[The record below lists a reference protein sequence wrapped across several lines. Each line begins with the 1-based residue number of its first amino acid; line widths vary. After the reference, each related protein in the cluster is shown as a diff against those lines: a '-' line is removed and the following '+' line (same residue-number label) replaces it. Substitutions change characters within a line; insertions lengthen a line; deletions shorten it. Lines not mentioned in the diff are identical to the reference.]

1 MDHRGDAGAAS
12 VTAAA
17 GEPNF
22 SVVIPAFNEGAN
34 VEPVVHEVVA
44 AIAERPW
51 VGSYEIVLVNDGSR
65 DDTAAVMD
73 RLAGELPQVRVFH
86 HPANRGFGAAL
97 KTGFSN
103 SRGAAV
109 TFISADGEM
118 GIEHPLRLLR
128 EMGDRDLMLS
138 GRSRTVTAGREF
150 LTLGVNWISR
160 ILLGFW
166 PEQSYGMWVI
176 KGDVLR
182 AIPLHS
188 ETGLVNLEIILYC
201 RAHGKA
207 MALSGVSQARPRLSG
222 ESKVTNLPTILN
234 IFREMWRLRWR
245 IKRGR

>member
-1 MDHRGDAGAAS
+1 MPAPD
-12 VTAAA
+12 
-17 GEPNF
+17 F
-22 SVVIPAFNEGAN
+22 SIVVPAFNEGKN
-34 VEPVVHEVVA
+34 IEPVVREIVDTLA
-44 AIAERPW
+44 NEPAIP
-51 VGSYEIVLVNDGSR
+51 SYEVVLVNDGSR
-65 DDTAAVMD
+65 DDTGAAMD
-73 RLAGELPQVRVFH
+73 RLARELPQVRVFH

-97 KTGFSN
+97 KTGFAN
-103 SRGAAV
+103 TRGRAV

-118 GIEHPLRLLR
+118 GIEHPIRLRK

-176 KGDVLR
+176 NGDVLR

-201 RAHGKA
+201 REHGKR

-222 ESKVTNLPTILN
+222 ESKVTNLRTILN
-234 IFREMWRLRWR
+234 IFWEMWRLRWR
-245 IKRGR
+245 IKRGK

>member
-1 MDHRGDAGAAS
+1 M
-12 VTAAA
+12 
-17 GEPNF
+17 
-22 SVVIPAFNEGAN
+22 PAFNEGPN
-34 VEPVVHEVVA
+34 ITPVVREIVETVA
-44 AIAERPW
+44 KDPAIP
-51 VGSYEIVLVNDGSR
+51 SYEIVLVNDGSS
-65 DDTAAVMD
+65 DDTGCVMD

-86 HPANRGFGAAL
+86 HPVNRGFGAAL

-103 SRGAAV
+103 SHGKAV

-118 GIEHPLRLLR
+118 GIEHPLRLFK

-150 LTLGVNWISR
+150 LTQGVNWISR
-160 ILLGFW
+160 IVLGFW
-166 PEQSYGMWVI
+166 PEQSYGAWVI

-201 RAHGKA
+201 RASGKS
-207 MALSGVSQARPRLSG
+207 MALSGVQTVRPRLSG
-222 ESKVTNLPTILN
+222 ESKVTNLRTILN

-245 IKRGR
+245 IRRGH

>member
-1 MDHRGDAGAAS
+1 
-12 VTAAA
+12 
-17 GEPNF
+17 
-22 SVVIPAFNEGAN
+22 
-34 VEPVVHEVVA
+34 
-44 AIAERPW
+44 
-51 VGSYEIVLVNDGSR
+51 
-65 DDTAAVMD
+65 
-73 RLAGELPQVRVFH
+73 
-86 HPANRGFGAAL
+86 
-97 KTGFSN
+97 
-103 SRGAAV
+103 
-109 TFISADGEM
+109 
-118 GIEHPLRLLR
+118 
-128 EMGDRDLMLS
+128 MGDRDLMLS

-201 RAHGKA
+201 RAHGKI

-222 ESKVTNLPTILN
+222 ESKVTNLRTILN

-245 IKRGR
+245 IKRGQ